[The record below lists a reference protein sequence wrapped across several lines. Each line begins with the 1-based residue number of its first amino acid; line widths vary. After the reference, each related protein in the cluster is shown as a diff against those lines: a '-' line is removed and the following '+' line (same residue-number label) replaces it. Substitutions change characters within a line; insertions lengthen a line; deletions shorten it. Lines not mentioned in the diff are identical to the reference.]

1 MINNVKIFMIDLYHK
16 EMLTKTLQFV
26 KESIVKWK
34 LKMMKIERIKMKIQF
49 IKIYLQIIF
58 QKNKK

>member
-58 QKNKK
+58 

>member
-16 EMLTKTLQFV
+16 EMLTKTLQFI

-58 QKNKK
+58 